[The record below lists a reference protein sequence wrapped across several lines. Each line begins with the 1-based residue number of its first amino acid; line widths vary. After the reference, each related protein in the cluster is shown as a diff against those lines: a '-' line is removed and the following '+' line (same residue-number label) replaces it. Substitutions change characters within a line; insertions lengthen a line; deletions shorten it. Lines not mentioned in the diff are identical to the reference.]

1 MQKSIFKIAYT
12 KRTAD
17 VIESRRW
24 FDWIFRLRI
33 EEFIALLFFGPMVY
47 LTARAYFFFEA
58 QGHVPIRFVGD
69 VQRVVAVVAVIGLLI
84 LIARFRPQWTLLRD
98 GLPFAFCIAIYTNL
112 HDTIHFANPH
122 DIHNALIAIDGWL
135 FGVQPCVWA
144 QKFVHPWL
152 TEIFSF
158 CYMLFFLWAPLVA
171 ATLYL
176 QNRKTEFRNTLVS
189 VILCFYFG
197 YFLYIIFPAAPPRL
211 TLKHLFTVQF
221 NGTPIAGAALK
232 MIDILP
238 SDSRAAFP
246 SLHAAV
252 TLLTLLFAWKYTR
265 KLFWAILPFCVG
277 LFLSTIY
284 LRHHYVVDL
293 VAGFAL
299 GILAF
304 IYGPRIDAWWR
315 SHRPEHANSFE
326 SPVVSSRYPNE
337 D

>member
-1 MQKSIFKIAYT
+1 MTKPALNKIDAEQGHPNGPKNHWY
-12 KRTAD
+12 
-17 VIESRRW
+17 SP
-24 FDWIFRLRI
+24 IFRLRI
-33 EEFIALLFFGPMVY
+33 EEFIALVFFGPMVY
-47 LTARAYFFFEA
+47 LTAKAYFFFEA
-58 QGHVPIRFVGD
+58 QGHVPRRFSGD
-69 VQRVVAVVAVIGLLI
+69 VQRVAAVVIVVAMVI
-84 LIARFRPQWTLLRD
+84 LIARYRPRWTFLRD

-122 DIHNALIAIDGWL
+122 DIHNSLIAIDAWL

-171 ATLYL
+171 YVLYF
-176 QNRKTEFRNTLVS
+176 QKRRTEFRNTLVS
-189 VILCFYFG
+189 VILCFYTG

-211 TLKHLFTVQF
+211 TLQHMFTVQF
-221 NGTPIAGAALK
+221 DGTPIADAAIR
-232 MIDILP
+232 MINIMP
-238 SDSRAAFP
+238 ADSRAAFP

-265 KLFWAILPFCVG
+265 LLFWMILPFCTG
-277 LFLSTIY
+277 LILSTIY

-293 VAGFAL
+293 IAGFAL

-315 SHRPEHANSFE
+315 SRQPSQ
-326 SPVVSSRYPNE
+326 S
-337 D
+337 